1 LRHDANQGVLRF
13 RNMAEGYATALLDD
27 GGGAFDLLG
36 VSNGTGL
43 ALEIAGA
50 LVRYGR
56 ASPRLLL
63 VDPDPP
69 QAFTALSL
77 QAAASN
83 VLILH
88 VSPTPVD
95 AHIVRQL
102 LSTPDADVFAFVN
115 GELRRALG
123 AAAPSMATVT
133 RRVRSF
139 QLLCEAESAYY
150 FHEGERAGAGC
161 GARCGLVLS
170 TGAAQS
176 SKEAD
181 VDARAQRAIFG
192 PIDLEV
198 TIEGS
203 HLDAMLSCAQGNV
216 AVFNSSIALL
226 LGLDSGP

>member
-1 LRHDANQGVLRF
+1 
-13 RNMAEGYATALLDD
+13 MAEGYATALLDD

-63 VDPDPP
+63 IDPDPP

-83 VLILH
+83 VLMLH
-88 VSPTPVD
+88 LSPTPLD
-95 AHIVRQL
+95 THIEQQLLQL
-102 LSTPDADVFAFVN
+102 LSTSDVDVFALVN

-161 GARCGLVLS
+161 GARCALVLS

-181 VDARAQRAIFG
+181 VDVRAQRAIFG

-203 HLDAMLSCAQGNV
+203 HLDAGLRCGEGNV